1 MKHGGSICHV
11 FVLFEDVLSP
21 SSTYLLF
28 FESDEG
34 YIYMFMKFKPAQRKI
49 AMGLLSYMPEEK
61 SIKLLLETVQKYETE
76 SS

>member
-1 MKHGGSICHV
+1 
-11 FVLFEDVLSP
+11 
-21 SSTYLLF
+21 
-28 FESDEG
+28 
-34 YIYMFMKFKPAQRKI
+34 MFMKFKPAQRKI